1 MAKVQ
6 TASRLALTRA
16 GEHSCELM
24 RNWLLQLK
32 PAAVSSVTLAALL
45 LLTGCGK
52 TAISV
57 YNVPKEDGW
66 TLPAGWQ
73 EKEAGG
79 MRAARFSVPSTN
91 GTDLDVSIIPIR
103 GFGGTTAEILN
114 IWRQQ
119 LKLEPVSNDE
129 DAAKAAEKVT
139 LGKVDGQLYDLTSPE
154 PVLEGKGKARSLI
167 AAVRHDA
174 TLWFVKMSG
183 DEAAVGL
190 QKAAFLSFLKG
201 VNLNNIT
208 PPAMPQM
215 GAGGGGPGENPHAP
229 SPSGGAEG
237 HNHATHPEWTVPEG
251 WTEQPVTQ
259 FLNAKFSANGEGGAK
274 VDVNVSVSPGDGG
287 GVAANI
293 NRWRGQLGLAPW
305 SDADVDKNAM
315 SVDAVGTKAILVD
328 FQGTDA
334 RTSKPARLIGIIVPL
349 QGNTWFYKMMGD
361 EKVAERE
368 KPALIKLV
376 ATAKHPNG

>member
-1 MAKVQ
+1 
-6 TASRLALTRA
+6 
-16 GEHSCELM
+16 M
-24 RNWLLQLK
+24 RNWLSHTK
-32 PAAVSSVTLAALL
+32 SAATSAWLFAALL
-45 LLTGCGK
+45 LLTGCEK

-57 YNVPKEDGW
+57 YTVPKEDGW

-79 MRAARFSVPSTN
+79 MRAARFAVPSTN

-119 LKLEPVSNDE
+119 LKLEPVPNE
-129 DAAKAAEKVT
+129 EEAAKAAEKVT
-139 LGKVDGQLYDLTSPE
+139 LGKLDGLLYDLTSPE
-154 PVLEGKGKARSLI
+154 PVLDGKAKARSLI
-167 AAVRHDA
+167 ASVRHDA
-174 TLWFVKMSG
+174 TLWFVKMTG
-183 DEAAVGL
+183 DEASVGQ
-190 QKAAFLSFLKG
+190 QKGAFLTFLQG
-201 VNLNNIT
+201 VNLNNIA
-208 PPAMPQM
+208 PPTMPPM
-215 GAGGGGPGENPHAP
+215 GAGGAGSGENPHA
-229 SPSGGAEG
+229 SGAGAGGTDG
-237 HNHATHPEWTVPEG
+237 HNHAAHPEWTVPDG

-259 FLNAKFSANGEGGAK
+259 FLNAKFSANGDGGTK
-274 VDVNVSVSPGDGG
+274 VDINVSVSPGDGG
-287 GVAANI
+287 GVAPNI
-293 NRWRGQLGLAPW
+293 NRWRGQLGLPPW
-305 SDADVDKNAM
+305 SEAEVDKNAVA
-315 SVDAVGTKAILVD
+315 VDAVGTKAILVD

-334 RTSKPARLIGIIVPL
+334 RSSKPARLVGIIVPL